1 MKKKTSETVILEGR
15 FYTIASPNGRVLEV
29 ANYNPDPGAAI
40 QLWDYAGAEW
50 QQWAFVPVGVD
61 TYRICNRFT
70 GNAID
75 LCLNGT
81 VDGTWLHQWTP
92 NTGRSQQWKV
102 EFTDDGFVRF
112 RSVLAD
118 KYLDLYQAFSGNGA
132 RAQIWSD
139 NEGSNQRWVLKDV
152 TGKNAI
158 RPSAAQMEKKLKEQV
173 EEAAAEAKKAAKKAA
188 KATKT
193 AAKKPAVRKTAAK
206 TAVPKKAAAK
216 KTAAGDAAPKKT
228 TRAKKTAADEQ

>member
-158 RPSAAQMEKKLKEQV
+158 RPSAAHPGPRAIHPSAIRPGAIRPGPDRDGISGRLG
-173 EEAAAEAKKAAKKAA
+173 
-188 KATKT
+188 
-193 AAKKPAVRKTAAK
+193 
-206 TAVPKKAAAK
+206 
-216 KTAAGDAAPKKT
+216 AG
-228 TRAKKTAADEQ
+228 